1 MFLCPKT
8 MRNQFM
14 RFGRSTCF
22 FFLRSASQA
31 CHGFSSDA
39 EQVFTCLFPAPLV
52 GLYTLCFHQSPVGTN
67 ATHPCC
73 AASTVCSSATNVIT
87 PHVCSLLIYTPCT
100 TRRKSVRFPK
110 KMRLG
115 FTLTRN
121 LNVMR
126 PTARRV
132 PCLF

>member
-1 MFLCPKT
+1 MFRFWGCLLTLTMFLCPKT

-14 RFGRSTCF
+14 RFGRSTCL

-73 AASTVCSSATNVIT
+73 TASTVCSSATNVIT
-87 PHVCSLLIYTPCT
+87 PHVCSLLIYNPLHHPQKI
-100 TRRKSVRFPK
+100 RAFSKENAP
-110 KMRLG
+110 
-115 FTLTRN
+115 
-121 LNVMR
+121 
-126 PTARRV
+126 RV
-132 PCLF
+132 HFD